1 MFITLSNGE
10 HAMTWHRIP
19 RQQNTWWIKLEIKK
33 TEAVVTLKK
42 AATIKKNTF
51 KQNVSAKQNTTSAMH

>member
-1 MFITLSNGE
+1 
-10 HAMTWHRIP
+10 MTWHRIP

>member
-10 HAMTWHRIP
+10 HAMTW
-19 RQQNTWWIKLEIKK
+19 QQNTWWIKLEIKK

-42 AATIKKNTF
+42 ASTIKKNTF
-51 KQNVSAKQNTTSAMH
+51 KQNVSAKQNTTSAMR